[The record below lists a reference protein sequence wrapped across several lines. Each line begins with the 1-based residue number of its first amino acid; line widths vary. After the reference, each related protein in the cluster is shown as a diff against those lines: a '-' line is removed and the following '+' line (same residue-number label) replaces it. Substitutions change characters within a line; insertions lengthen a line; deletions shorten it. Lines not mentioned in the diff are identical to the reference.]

1 MLADISME
9 VAIHLLVFDNVLA
22 WIEMFASM
30 FLYNVSCKHEH
41 VSEAIAHMYAHIYAY
56 IYIYIYAY
64 ICFKRTAEQPA
75 DPEPSQTFLRP
86 PGPHVS
92 LKFAHLAALGR
103 HLGANLAQHRLKSSN
118 RTAEQPNR
126 RTAETPSRRTADSP
140 NRRTAE

>member
-56 IYIYIYAY
+56 IYIYAY
-64 ICFKRTAEQPA
+64 ICFKRTAERRSWS
-75 DPEPSQTFLRP
+75 PSWRQ
-86 PGPHVS
+86 
-92 LKFAHLAALGR
+92 
-103 HLGANLAQHRLKSSN
+103 LGAA
-118 RTAEQPNR
+118 
-126 RTAETPSRRTADSP
+126 SP
-140 NRRTAE
+140 EIF